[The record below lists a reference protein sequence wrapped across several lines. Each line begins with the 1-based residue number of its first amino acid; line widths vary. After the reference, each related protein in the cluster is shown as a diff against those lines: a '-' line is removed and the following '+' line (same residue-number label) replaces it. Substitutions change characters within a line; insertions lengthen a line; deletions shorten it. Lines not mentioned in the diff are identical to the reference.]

1 MVLRLRGIA
10 LRRQTAAEPVAPRRI
25 VLQTLR
31 HMADKAGDFVP
42 TLQAQRGAHR
52 PFGLLLAKLRRL
64 RGFLVVGQRRRH
76 ILVFRLHGAEY
87 APGKRLLFGIQA
99 A

>member
-1 MVLRLRGIA
+1 
-10 LRRQTAAEPVAPRRI
+10 
-25 VLQTLR
+25 
-31 HMADKAGDFVP
+31 MADKAGDFVP

-52 PFGLLLAKLRRL
+52 PFGLLQAKLRRL
-64 RGFLVVGQRRRH
+64 RGFLVVGQRHRH
-76 ILVFRLHGAEY
+76 ILVFRLRGTEY